1 MSRAAWGST
10 SSHMCRL
17 LAYCSHQ
24 RVSVADVIGEQ
35 GFRDFTA
42 LSAFH
47 SDGWGVAWYNGG
59 QVRTRRSPRR
69 AADDPLYDRLGHS
82 RLSEA
87 GLVHLRWAT
96 PGLPVGTRSS
106 HPFRHDGHA
115 MAHNGA
121 IHPQD
126 RLGDLLPPAWER
138 RLTSGTDSERYFLH
152 VMSQLAASGGDL
164 CAAIASTVAHIRGQF
179 RPNSL
184 NAVFLAPDAV
194 YAVSWHDPDNI
205 PAAAILRRG
214 YTGPPEHVTGYF
226 HLGYRVSD
234 HCVVVASSGWPQDGW
249 VRLPNGSVLVIDR
262 ATLNTRVEL
271 LSRYRGSGLPGSPV
285 CHQSTCGAATKTAA

>member
-179 RPNSL
+179 RPNS
-184 NAVFLAPDAV
+184 
-194 YAVSWHDPDNI
+194 
-205 PAAAILRRG
+205 
-214 YTGPPEHVTGYF
+214 
-226 HLGYRVSD
+226 
-234 HCVVVASSGWPQDGW
+234 
-249 VRLPNGSVLVIDR
+249 
-262 ATLNTRVEL
+262 RVEL

>member
-1 MSRAAWGST
+1 
-10 SSHMCRL
+10 MCRL
-17 LAYCSHQ
+17 LAYCSHD
-24 RVSVADVIGEQ
+24 RVSVADLIGED

-47 SDGWGVAWYNGG
+47 SDGWGVAWYDAGR
-59 QVRTRRSPRR
+59 VRTRKSPLR
-69 AADDPLYDRLGHS
+69 AVDDPLYDRLGHS

-96 PGLPVGTRSS
+96 PGLPVGTRSA
-106 HPFRHDGHA
+106 HPFRHGGLA

-152 VMSQLAASGGDL
+152 VMSRLGAKGGDL
-164 CAAIASTVAHIRGQF
+164 CAAIADTAAHIRRQF

-205 PAAAILRRG
+205 PAAAMLSRG
-214 YTGPPEHVTGYF
+214 YTGPPEHLAGYF
-226 HLGYRVSD
+226 HLCYRVSD

-249 VRLPNGSVLVIDR
+249 EMLPNGSVLVIER
-262 ATLNTRVEL
+262 ATLRARVEL
-271 LSRYRGSGLPGSPV
+271 LSSYAHLPLAV
-285 CHQSTCGAATKTAA
+285 